1 MMALVVAA
9 ITVALGV
16 ADWHLLKQKN
26 MRRER
31 VATVMFWFAGLGA
44 VYCSLYEV
52 KIPSLLL
59 VIKVV
64 YEPVNKL
71 FGMWFH

>member
-1 MMALVVAA
+1 MLALVVAA
-9 ITVALGV
+9 VTAALVV

-31 VATVMFWFAGLGA
+31 VTTIMFWLAGLGA
-44 VYCSLYEV
+44 VYCSLYGA
-52 KIPSLLL
+52 KIPSVLL